1 MQTMAQKKTAG
12 VAIGHRRETTSILFD
27 LASPGESPVP
37 CDVLMAILDRQESP
51 VNSHIDH

>member
-1 MQTMAQKKTAG
+1 MAQKKTAG